1 MPTMIRDQGGAILAT
16 VKPPST
22 PAVASDTALVVS
34 QHAANSSTKVGDG
47 TNNAAVKAASVA
59 AATTDPSLV
68 VAIHPLSNS
77 ATPYNT
83 TVTDIG
89 NSVISGAT
97 IAIGATIAQG
107 GTNSAEFVV
116 VVTAASGTTPTM
128 DVVIQES
135 DDGGTNWQDI
145 YHFPRITAAGAYR
158 SSLLLLTGNRIRY
171 IRTIGGATP
180 SFTMSL
186 VRNNYPYAN
195 PDKLR
200 SLFNYSLNP
209 NTQGSTTPA
218 LFVEGTSRLQL
229 VVNMGAIT
237 TTAPVLGLQGSEDG
251 TSWYDVGPSLASVAN
266 STVQLT
272 VPDISVKFVRA
283 VVRTAGVGATLG
295 YVYVKGSD

>member
-16 VKPPST
+16 VKPSST
-22 PAVASDTALVVS
+22 PAVAGDTALVVS

-59 AATTDPSLV
+59 AASTDPSLV

-83 TVTDIG
+83 TVTDIA
-89 NSVISGAT
+89 SAAITVAATSGA
-97 IAIGATIAQG
+97 IAQG
-107 GTNSAEFVV
+107 GTNAAEFVV
-116 VVTAASGTTPTM
+116 VVTAASGTSPTL

-135 DDGGTNWQDI
+135 DDSGTNWQDI
-145 YHFPRITAAGAYR
+145 YHFPRISAAGAYR
-158 SSLLLLTGNRIRY
+158 SSLLRLTGNRLRY
-171 IRTIGGATP
+171 VRTVGGTTP
-180 SFTMSL
+180 SFTMAL

-200 SLFNYSLNP
+200 SQFNRTLVP
-209 NTQGSTTPA
+209 NTLGSTTPA

-251 TSWYDVGPSLASVAN
+251 SNWYDVGPTLAAVAS
-266 STVQLT
+266 STAQLT
-272 VPDISVKFVRA
+272 VPDIAVKFVRA
-283 VVRTAGVGATLG
+283 VVKTAGVGATLG